1 MTDKN
6 SQPLDGVKC
15 VVNTCHYHVM
25 GDLCSANEIEIKPR
39 NASSSE
45 ETDCSTFRP
54 DDECNT

>member
-15 VVNTCHYHVM
+15 VVNTCHYHIM

-54 DDECNT
+54 DDECNA